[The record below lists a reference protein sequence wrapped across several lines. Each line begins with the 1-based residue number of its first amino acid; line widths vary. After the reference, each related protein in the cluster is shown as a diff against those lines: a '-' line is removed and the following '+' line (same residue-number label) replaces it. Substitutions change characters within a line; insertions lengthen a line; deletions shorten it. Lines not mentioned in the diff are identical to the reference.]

1 MAVPEARSSRLH
13 GPGGRSRAVGAG
25 YGTYH
30 PPRHPR
36 WSCAETGEA
45 GRGAW
50 EATEVAGLPETR
62 NSVEFTGRVHSG
74 LSAIRIAT
82 PARRLYARKRDTG
95 LQRSELAS
103 ARATEPTTPLDTLG
117 GPLLNLTC
125 AELTLL
131 ALLLPQPEL
140 LGGAREGLLGQAA
153 QVLFAGV
160 VRQLEDLGVHGPEHE
175 LAYVEVVAQVDAVLR
190 VDARLRARPGLE
202 LSSLGL

>member
-1 MAVPEARSSRLH
+1 MGPRSPCRGAFAQEVAVPEARSSRLH
-13 GPGGRSRAVGAG
+13 GPGDRSRAVGAG

-95 LQRSELAS
+95 LQRSEL
-103 ARATEPTTPLDTLG
+103 
-117 GPLLNLTC
+117 
-125 AELTLL
+125 
-131 ALLLPQPEL
+131 
-140 LGGAREGLLGQAA
+140 GARYGTYHPP
-153 QVLFAGV
+153 
-160 VRQLEDLGVHGPEHE
+160 RHPRWSTPEPN
-175 LAYVEVVAQVDAVLR
+175 LR
-190 VDARLRARPGLE
+190 
-202 LSSLGL
+202 